1 MEGVF
6 NYNLGVLGHIDSGK
20 TSIVRVL
27 SAVLST
33 AALDK
38 HPQSQERG
46 ITLDLGFS
54 AFSVPMPTRLS
65 ESHSILQVALVDC
78 PGHASLIRTI
88 IAGASII
95 DQMLLVIDATKGV
108 QMQTA
113 ECIVIGELMMK
124 GKLVVALNKIDMV
137 EESKLAMLEGKLRA
151 IMRKTR
157 FGDDVIIVPVSACPR
172 EGPPIGFDRLVD
184 ALVGSI
190 DVLPTRRFDEPLFF
204 AIDHCFPIK
213 GKGTVLTGTI
223 MQGSLRVN
231 DTIEIVQLRLE
242 KKVKSIQ
249 SFHRPVPAATKGD
262 RIGVLVTQM
271 DSSLLER
278 GIASTPRTLS
288 MHSVMIVKV
297 QRIPHF
303 RQDIITKAKFHV
315 TCGND
320 TVMGTCIFFSGP
332 YDHFEPG
339 VDYSYEGALVEGRP
353 FFAVLTLETPICVM
367 VGSLLIA
374 SKLDTNS
381 DIKTCRLAFH
391 GNVELLD
398 PLLHPPALKI
408 YKIKQKRGAI
418 ERLVNEQDAIGKQMF
433 KKESDVSKFLGMK
446 VTVGDSVAVIDSQFG
461 QTGKYRLS
469 FIEGP
474 AQLGEVVLQFKKYLF
489 DPSNQMVQ

>member
-1 MEGVF
+1 MEGTF

-27 SAVLST
+27 STVLST

-54 AFSVPMPTRLS
+54 SFSVSMPPRLS
-65 ESHSILQVALVDC
+65 QEHSTLQVTLVDC

-124 GKLVVALNKIDMV
+124 GKLVIALNKVDLV
-137 EESKLAMLEGKLRA
+137 EESKLAMLEGRLRA
-151 IMRKTR
+151 IMKKTR
-157 FGDDVIIVPVSACPR
+157 FGDNTTIVPVAASPR
-172 EGPPIGFDRLVD
+172 EGPPIGFDRLIE
-184 ALVGSI
+184 ALVDSI
-190 DVLPTRRFDEPLFF
+190 EVLPVRRADEPLFF
-204 AIDHCFPIK
+204 AIDHCFPMK

-223 MQGSLRVN
+223 LQGTLRVN
-231 DTIEIVQLRLE
+231 DTIEIVQLRQE

-249 SFHRPVPAATKGD
+249 SFRRPVASASKGD
-262 RIGVLVTQM
+262 RIGVLVTKF
-271 DSSLLER
+271 DSTLLER

-288 MHSVMIVKV
+288 MHSVMIAKV

-303 RQDIITKAKFHV
+303 RQEIHTKAKFHV

-320 TVMGTCIFFSGP
+320 TVMGSCIFFSGP
-332 YDHFEPG
+332 YERFEPG
-339 VDYSYEGALVEGRP
+339 LDYSYENDLVEGRP
-353 FFAVLTLETPICVM
+353 TFAIITLETPICVM

-374 SKLDTNS
+374 SKLDTNP
-381 DIKTCRLAFH
+381 DVKTCRLAFH
-391 GNVELLD
+391 GNVDLLE
-398 PLLHPPALKI
+398 PILRPPALKI
-408 YKIKQKRGAI
+408 FKIKQKKGLV
-418 ERLVNEQDAIGKQMF
+418 ERIINEHEAIGKQMF
-433 KKESDVSKFLGMK
+433 TKDSDVSKFVGMK
-446 VTVGDSVAVIDSQFG
+446 VTVGDSTAVIDSQFG

-469 FIEGP
+469 FINGP
-474 AQLGEVVLQFKKYLF
+474 AREGEVLLQFKKYLY
-489 DPSNQMVQ
+489 DASNSMVQ